1 MNLPFA
7 LPAWLPWWASLVL
20 AVLLL
25 LWGCAFLLVPFSVI
39 GLKGRLEGIEARLDE
54 LQTEIRTLSLRLPDA
69 MPSGPY
75 EESYAPPLA
84 APPPPMP
91 MRRGPPIPPGVAPLA
106 GPPRRPPEAAPPRVP
121 RRVEPRFD
129 PPR

>member
-1 MNLPFA
+1 MSLPFA

-20 AVLLL
+20 AVVLL

-54 LQTEIRTLSLRLPDA
+54 LQTEIRTLSLRLPEA
-69 MPSGPY
+69 MPGGPY
-75 EESYAPPLA
+75 EESFV
-84 APPPPMP
+84 PPPPRP
-91 MRRGPPIPPGVAPLA
+91 MHRAPPIPPGVAPLA
-106 GPPRRPPEAAPPRVP
+106 SPPRRPPEGAPPRVP